1 MPTPPLPE
9 YRLSLAPE
17 FVAELANS
25 TTFLPEWELKDGLVS
40 PETAQRYRRTLSG
53 LSGIPVVAAT
63 CEWFLN
69 ALSGEGFLVLELGGL
84 LDAVDTQD
92 DCLRAITALLSLIAR
107 PLRAFDRWPL
117 WKPLSTNLAV
127 DPMRATGSGYVPMHI
142 DVVNSTWPP
151 DFSALFCVRPDPKGQ
166 GHSLVSQVRRAVDRL
181 SYGDAE
187 LLSHPKYEDG
197 AFHDLSGVG
206 REWTPFPV
214 IDGHSPLGGFVR
226 FTAKMLADA
235 DPDDPYAKA
244 ARALERELV
253 SGQRRFPLKRG
264 DLLIVNQHLCCHG
277 RDALGDGQEEVPE
290 DERQLLLQIF
300 LRREE
305 ALS

>member
-17 FVAELANS
+17 FVAELVKS
-25 TTFLPEWELKDGLVS
+25 TTILPDWELKDGLLA
-40 PETAQRYRRTLSG
+40 PEIAQRYRRTLSG
-53 LSGIPVVAAT
+53 LPSISVIAAT
-63 CEWFLN
+63 CEWLLN
-69 ALSGEGFLVLELGGL
+69 APNGEGSVVLELGGL
-84 LDAVDTQD
+84 LDAVDTQAD
-92 DCLRAITALLSLIAR
+92 YLRAITAMLSLIAR

-117 WKPLSTNLAV
+117 WKPLDTNLSL
-127 DPMRATGSGYVPMHI
+127 DPMPATGSGYGPMHI

-151 DFSALFCVRPDPKGQ
+151 DYSALLCVHPAPEGQ

-181 SYGDAE
+181 SYRDAE
-187 LLSHPKYEDG
+187 LLSHPKYEGG
-197 AFHDLSGVG
+197 AFHELSGVG

-214 IDGHSPLGGFVR
+214 IDGRSPLGGFVR

-235 DPDDPYAKA
+235 DLDDPYAKA
-244 ARALERELV
+244 ARALERELA
-253 SGQRRFPLKRG
+253 SGQRRLPLRRG

-277 RDALGDGQEEVPE
+277 REDLSDDQEGVPE
-290 DERQLLLQIF
+290 DEHRLLLQIF

>member
-25 TTFLPEWELKDGLVS
+25 ATILPEWELKDGLLS
-40 PETAQRYRRTLSG
+40 PEIAQRYRRTLSG
-53 LSGIPVVAAT
+53 LSRVSVIAAT
-63 CEWFLN
+63 CEWLLN
-69 ALSGEGFLVLELGGL
+69 ALDGEGFVVLELGGL
-84 LDAVDTQD
+84 LDAVDTQV
-92 DCLRAITALLSLIAR
+92 DCLRAVTAMLSLIAR
-107 PLRAFDRWPL
+107 PLRAFDCWPL
-117 WKPLSTNLAV
+117 WKLLDTNLTL
-127 DPMRATGSGYVPMHI
+127 DPMPATGSGYGPMHI

-151 DFSALFCVRPDPKGQ
+151 DYSALLCVRPDPKGQ

-187 LLSHPKYEDG
+187 LLSHPMYEDG
-197 AFHDLSGVG
+197 SFHDLTGVG

-214 IDGHSPLGGFVR
+214 IDGHSPISGFVR
-226 FTAKMLADA
+226 FTKMLADGG
-235 DPDDPYAKA
+235 PDDPYAKA
-244 ARALERELV
+244 ARALHRELV
-253 SGQRRFPLKRG
+253 IGQRRLPLKRG

-277 RDALGDGQEEVPE
+277 REALGHGQEDVPE
-290 DERQLLLQIF
+290 GERQLLLQIF

-305 ALS
+305 AVS